1 MIALASAIA
10 LIAIAAAMLMNLY
23 RLLVGPDVPTRVL
36 ALDTLVI
43 NAIALVVLAGILY
56 DTAIYF
62 EAALLF
68 AMVGFLTTVAYC
80 KYMLRGNVME

>member
-1 MIALASAIA
+1 MIGLACT
-10 LIAIAAAMLMNLY
+10 IAAFAIGVAMLLNLY
-23 RLLVGPDVPTRVL
+23 RLLVGPDTPTRIL

-43 NAIALVVLAGILY
+43 NAIALVVLVGIY
-56 DTAIYF
+56 YGTEIYF

-80 KYMLRGNVME
+80 KYLLRGNVME

>member
-1 MIALASAIA
+1 MIATATIVA
-10 LIAIAAAMLMNLY
+10 LIAIGAAMLLNLY
-23 RLLVGPDVPTRVL
+23 RLLVGPDTPTRVL

-43 NAIALVVLAGILY
+43 NAIALVVLAGIFY

>member
-1 MIALASAIA
+1 MIALACTVAVFAIG
-10 LIAIAAAMLMNLY
+10 AAMLLNLY
-23 RLLVGPDVPTRVL
+23 RLLVGPDTATRIL

-43 NAIALVVLAGILY
+43 NAIALAVLIGIY
-56 DTAIYF
+56 FGTAIYF

-80 KYMLRGNVME
+80 KYILRGNVME

>member
-1 MIALASAIA
+1 M
-10 LIAIAAAMLMNLY
+10 IAIATTIAFATIGVAMLLNLY
-23 RLLVGPDVPTRVL
+23 RLLVGPDMPSRVL
-36 ALDTLVI
+36 ALDTLAI
-43 NAIALVVLAGILY
+43 NAIALVVLAGIY
-56 DTAIYF
+56 FGTAIYF

>member
-1 MIALASAIA
+1 MIAMATTIAFAAIGV
-10 LIAIAAAMLMNLY
+10 AMLLTLY
-23 RLLVGPDVPTRVL
+23 RLLVGPDMPSRVL
-36 ALDTLVI
+36 ALDTLAI
-43 NAIALVVLAGILY
+43 NAIALVVLAGIY
-56 DTAIYF
+56 FGTQIYF

>member
-1 MIALASAIA
+1 MIETAVIVAFAAIGV
-10 LIAIAAAMLMNLY
+10 AMLLTLY
-23 RLLVGPDVPTRVL
+23 RLLVGPDMPSRVL
-36 ALDTLVI
+36 ALDTLAI
-43 NAIALVVLAGILY
+43 NAIALVVLAGIY
-56 DTAIYF
+56 YATAIYF

>member
-1 MIALASAIA
+1 MIALACT
-10 LIAIAAAMLMNLY
+10 IAAFAIGVAMLLNLY
-23 RLLVGPDVPTRVL
+23 RLLVGPDTPTRIL

-43 NAIALVVLAGILY
+43 NAIALVVLVGIY
-56 DTAIYF
+56 YGTEIYF

-80 KYMLRGNVME
+80 KYLLRGHVME

>member
-1 MIALASAIA
+1 MIALACTIAVFAIGV
-10 LIAIAAAMLMNLY
+10 AMLLNLY
-23 RLLVGPDVPTRVL
+23 RLLVGPDTVTRIL

-43 NAIALVVLAGILY
+43 NAIALVVLIGIY
-56 DTAIYF
+56 YGTSIYF

-80 KYMLRGNVME
+80 KYILRGNVME

>member
-1 MIALASAIA
+1 MIATASMVA
-10 LIAIAAAMLMNLY
+10 LIAIGAAMLLNLY
-23 RLLVGPDVPTRVL
+23 RLLVGPDTPTRVL
-36 ALDTLVI
+36 ALDTLTI
-43 NAIALVVLAGILY
+43 NAIALVVLAGIFY

-68 AMVGFLTTVAYC
+68 AVVGFLTTVAYC

>member
-1 MIALASAIA
+1 MTEVHGGL
-10 LIAIAAAMLMNLY
+10 
-23 RLLVGPDVPTRVL
+23 L
-36 ALDTLVI
+36 ALDTLTI
-43 NAIALVVLAGILY
+43 NAIALVVLAGIFY

>member
-1 MIALASAIA
+1 MIALASTIA
-10 LIAIAAAMLMNLY
+10 LIAISIAMMLNLY
-23 RLLVGPDVPTRVL
+23 RLLVGPDAPTRVL

-43 NAIALVVLAGILY
+43 NAIALVVLAGIFY